1 MSGYRIE
8 ECIEAFGRLGR
19 AIREYQQVIIAKFR
33 PMETRLS
40 KMEVMNLHS
49 KANAEG
55 KALLEKIF
63 GKEEFNQRPIGVWCC
78 EGTGRKLVAREEW
91 NAALFPLGV
100 VVVTED
106 MAFIIAPHN
115 TVVAQWGVPK
125 VELKKL
131 LVTDPRC
138 TEDKDGS
145 LHTLNI
151 MQSHCGKRYIDPDGD
166 AQYDFEGAP
175 AAEFCLNYSHHTM
188 RAGSWSLPTVKQLQ
202 AMAENI
208 KEINAC
214 FMVMGCPT
222 LPMGWYWS
230 SIEKDEFCAWRVVM
244 YDGDSGSY
252 DKNYPYYVRAVSAFQ
267 I

>member
-1 MSGYRIE
+1 
-8 ECIEAFGRLGR
+8 
-19 AIREYQQVIIAKFR
+19 
-33 PMETRLS
+33 METRVS
-40 KMEVMNLHS
+40 KIEVMDLHS
-49 KANAEG
+49 KASAEG

-63 GKEEFNQRPIGVWCC
+63 GKEEFKQRPVGVWCC

-125 VELKKL
+125 VELKRL
-131 LVTDPRC
+131 LVSDPRC
-138 TEDKDGS
+138 KEDKDGS

-151 MQSHCGKRYIDPDGD
+151 VQSHCGKRYIDPDGD

-202 AMAENI
+202 AIAENI

-222 LPMGWYWS
+222 LPIGWYWS
-230 SIEKDEFCAWRVVM
+230 SIEKDEFCAWHVNM
-244 YDGDSGSY
+244 DNGDTYGTIK
-252 DKNYPYYVRAVSAFQ
+252 DDTYYVRAVSAFLKF
-267 I
+267 

>member
-1 MSGYRIE
+1 
-8 ECIEAFGRLGR
+8 
-19 AIREYQQVIIAKFR
+19 
-33 PMETRLS
+33 METRVS
-40 KMEVMNLHS
+40 KIEVMDLHS
-49 KANAEG
+49 KASAEG

-63 GKEEFNQRPIGVWCC
+63 GKEEFKQRPVGVWCC

-131 LVTDPRC
+131 LVTDPRNK
-138 TEDKDGS
+138 EDKDGS

-151 MQSHCGKRYIDPDGD
+151 MQSHCGARYTDSDGD
-166 AQYDFEGAP
+166 SKYDFDGAP

-188 RAGSWSLPTVKQLQ
+188 RAGSWYLPTVKQLQ

-208 KEINAC
+208 EEINAC
-214 FMVMGCPT
+214 FREMGCPT
-222 LPMGWYWS
+222 LPIGWYWS
-230 SIEKDEFCAWRVVM
+230 SIEEDEFCAWCVLVNGGGT
-244 YDGDSGSY
+244 DGITKANDG
-252 DKNYPYYVRAVSAFQ
+252 YVRAVSAFHF
-267 I
+267 IY

>member
-1 MSGYRIE
+1 
-8 ECIEAFGRLGR
+8 
-19 AIREYQQVIIAKFR
+19 
-33 PMETRLS
+33 METRLS
-40 KMEVMNLHS
+40 KMQVMKMHNET
-49 KANAEG
+49 NADG
-55 KALLEKIF
+55 KALLEMVF
-63 GKEEFNQRPIGVWCC
+63 GKELFKRPLGVWCC
-78 EGTGRKLVAREEW
+78 EGTGRKLVAREDW
-91 NAALFPLGV
+91 NSSLFPLGV

-106 MAFIIAPHN
+106 MAFIVAPHN

-125 VELKKL
+125 VELRKL

-151 MQSHCGKRYIDPDGD
+151 MQSHCGKRYTDPDGD
-166 AQYDFEGAP
+166 TQYDFEGAP

-214 FMVMGCPT
+214 FMAMGCPT

-230 SIEKDEFCAWRVVM
+230 SIEKDEFCAWSVDM
-244 YDGDSGSY
+244 DDGGTGTN
-252 DKNYPYYVRAVSAFQ
+252 DKKH
-267 I
+267 